1 MKEKLFSRK
10 DKICTFGA
18 VVFSIILMSF
28 CLTSCG
34 SGSNG
39 GELFFGEERFYSV
52 DLAEEL
58 GFVGED
64 ERLIQVAVGESRM
77 WVLTTFFGDYLYERK
92 FETGKVQSLDWRQDP
107 HEMIMGIAA
116 VNDQLYICVDAVNDE
131 AVQVRRLVEDWQWEN
146 ILTIPW
152 EEAPEVIQPTIFFM
166 DRKENSYVAAKGNE
180 VWRYLP
186 GGDQT
191 TVYKLKEPIVFL
203 QEKAAGVVEVVTST
217 GKGVS
222 LYVLGENGT
231 AEKKWTIKL
240 TSGNISGVIQTDDAA
255 TLILAVND
263 RILFMNNGTGEIVSY
278 FDCIQAGVSTNLFG
292 GLYRVEE
299 GTMYLVERTNDHSGL
314 WEKLTA
320 QSGPWG
326 NRTVLI
332 YGTISLSEAM
342 KERAV
347 NFNKTNRDYYVSV
360 EEYDSTDVV
369 AGRLKL
375 QSAITS
381 GHGPDIVGL
390 YRVENYIAYA
400 EKGYLEGLEPYLQK
414 EDFCEDILWQVQDLY
429 RVKGK
434 VCMLVPHFSVQG
446 LAVNPEYAKDMGGW
460 NFKTFVELAGQ
471 VRGKKQIE
479 AGGTANSILGMLLQ
493 GMQGEF
499 IDWEEKKAYFDTPEF
514 ISLLEL
520 CKECEKES
528 LMRAGESHDSNE
540 FVDMVLLTRLW
551 MGDPGGYMELHA
563 YCGEDAMP
571 YGYPTADGQ
580 VLLVN
585 HNVDACGIYSGSN
598 NKEGAWE
605 FLRTLFDEDYQMRMS
620 GGLNITWG
628 IRESCW
634 YRMWDSYKASTQLG
648 FNGIM
653 LEPPTDEDVEL
664 FADLIL
670 NGNLTADSMDYGME
684 EVILEEAGG
693 YFSGDRKVEE
703 VAEIIQNR
711 VQMMLGE

>member
-1 MKEKLFSRK
+1 MKVKLINRK
-10 DKICTFGA
+10 DKICTLGA
-18 VVFSIILMSF
+18 FVFSIVVMMF

-34 SGSNG
+34 SGLSS
-39 GELFFGEERFYSV
+39 GELSFGEEKFYSV

-58 GFVGED
+58 GFARED

-77 WVLTTFFGDYLYERK
+77 WVLTTFFGDYLYERE
-92 FETGKVQSLDWRQDP
+92 FETGKVQSLDWQQDS

-116 VNDQLYICVDAVNDE
+116 VKNQLYICAVSE
-131 AVQVRRLVEDWQWEN
+131 ETVQVRRLTEERQWDK

-152 EEAPEVIQPTIFFM
+152 EETQEVIQPTIFFM
-166 DRKENSYVAAKGNE
+166 DGKENAYVAKGNE
-180 VWRYLP
+180 VWRYSP
-186 GGDQT
+186 SGNQT
-191 TVYKLKEPIVFL
+191 TVYKLKEPVVFL
-203 QEKAAGVVEVVTST
+203 QEKAAGVVEVVTNT
-217 GKGVS
+217 GKGIS

-231 AEKKWTIKL
+231 AEKKWMIKL

-255 TLILAVND
+255 TLVLAVND
-263 RILFMNNGTGEIVSY
+263 RILFVNNVTGEVVSY

-292 GLYRVEE
+292 GLCRVEE
-299 GTMYLVERTNDHSGL
+299 GSMYLVERTNDHGGL

-326 NRTVLI
+326 NRTVLT

-342 KERAV
+342 KERVV
-347 NFNKTNRDYYVSV
+347 NFNKTNRDYYISV
-360 EEYDSTDVV
+360 EEYDSTDVA

-400 EKGYLEGLEPYLQK
+400 EKGYLEDLESYLQK
-414 EDFCEDILWQVQDLY
+414 EDFCEDILWQIQELY
-429 RVKGK
+429 RVNGA

-446 LAVNPEYAKDMGGW
+446 LAINPEYAKGMESW
-460 NFKTFVELAGQ
+460 NFETFVELAGQ

-514 ISLLEL
+514 IRLLEL
-520 CKECEKES
+520 CKECERES
-528 LMRAGESHDSNE
+528 LMRAGESYDSDE

-551 MGDPGGYMELHA
+551 LGDPGSYMELHA
-563 YCGEDAMP
+563 YCGEDALP

-585 HNVDACGIYSGSN
+585 HNVDACGIYSGSS

-634 YRMWDSYKASTQLG
+634 YQMWDSYKSSTQLG
-648 FNGIM
+648 FNGII
-653 LEPPTDEDVEL
+653 LEPTTDEDVEL

-670 NGNLTADSMDYGME
+670 NGNLTANLMDYGME

-693 YFSGDRKVEE
+693 YFSGNRSAKE
-703 VAEIIQNR
+703 VAEVIQNR